1 MITETTLAETI
12 RITNPNPK
20 YDNACK
26 RMFSEKILLAHIMKT
41 CIAEYKDISEDEIA
55 EKYIEGQPEISQV
68 PVFQDEEPD
77 ANSLIDG
84 LPNEDISEKEKK
96 SNL

>member
-41 CIAEYKDISEDEIA
+41 
-55 EKYIEGQPEISQV
+55 
-68 PVFQDEEPD
+68 
-77 ANSLIDG
+77 
-84 LPNEDISEKEKK
+84 
-96 SNL
+96 

>member
-26 RMFSEKILLAHIMKT
+26 RMFSEKKPACPHN
-41 CIAEYKDISEDEIA
+41 E
-55 EKYIEGQPEISQV
+55 
-68 PVFQDEEPD
+68 
-77 ANSLIDG
+77 SLYCRI
-84 LPNEDISEKEKK
+84 
-96 SNL
+96 